1 MNSKVLERKKSLRI
15 KRKKRIRAKIS
26 GSAETPRVSIFRSN
40 RFLSVQAIDDVA
52 NTTLAGLNGKTL
64 NLKANRES
72 ATELGKAFAEKLK
85 EKNIENVVF
94 DRNGYEF
101 HGVVKAFADSL
112 RDSGINF

>member
-40 RFLSVQAIDDVA
+40 RFLSVQAIDDV
-52 NTTLAGLNGKTL
+52 NSTTLVGLNGKTL

-85 EKNIENVVF
+85 ENKIENVVF

-101 HGVVKAFADSL
+101 HGVVQAFADSL